1 VNTGGT
7 IFTDG
12 VEDAERAL
20 RDACGITL
28 TEGLRTTLGEAFRRA
43 ARASGLDPDAF
54 RAGLRA
60 RDPRCLAEL
69 IEAAVVGE
77 TYFFRHPE
85 QLEAVREVLLQPT
98 PRERPLRIWSAGC
111 ATGEE
116 PYSLAM
122 LLRDAGRA
130 GCRDRIL
137 GTDVSARALAV
148 AADGSYGA
156 WSLRRIDPAA
166 RARHFEG
173 EPPQVR
179 VRDEVRAAVEL
190 RRHNLYS
197 DPPPPGPFD
206 LVVCRNVLIYFDPAT
221 AREIA
226 ARLLDAVALGGI
238 LLLGPVEV
246 PLAEGLGAERIEV
259 GGTTLLRRLAAG
271 SLDSAPPLA
280 RRRYA
285 RDERGRGPPAPT
297 ERNRSLEA
305 GHPERSDAASAA
317 ERSRGGSTATSIAT
331 SASTVISRVEPVREP
346 GAAPEE
352 KPGSGSGSGSFT
364 GSLESSAAATS
375 TPRFEEALDAAR
387 RGETEF
393 AEQLARE
400 VAERHMCPESYLL
413 LAMAADARGDLG
425 GAIDA
430 LRRALYL
437 DPGLAMAH
445 AALVPLYGRMARH
458 DEAARARRNALEAV
472 AGLDDGAPLRWVEPI
487 TAGALRRA
495 LGDPHRTPSR
505 AGRSE
510 S

>member
-1 VNTGGT
+1 LNAAGAPGVA
-7 IFTDG
+7 G

-28 TEGLRTTLGEAFRRA
+28 TEGLRTSLGEAIRRA
-43 ARASGLDPDAF
+43 ARATGLDLDAF
-54 RAGLRA
+54 RAALRA
-60 RDPRCLAEL
+60 RDSRCLAAL

-85 QLEAVREVLLQPT
+85 QLEAVRDVLLPPA
-98 PRERPLRIWSAGC
+98 PRDRPLRIWSAGC

-122 LLRDAGRA
+122 MLRDAGRA
-130 GCRDRIL
+130 SCRDRIL

-148 AADGSYGA
+148 AAEGSYGA
-156 WSLRRIDPAA
+156 WSLRRLDPSA

-173 EPPQVR
+173 EPPLVR
-179 VRDEVRAAVEL
+179 VRDEVRALVEL

-197 DPPPPGPFD
+197 DPAPQGAFD
-206 LVVCRNVLIYFDPAT
+206 LVVCRNVLIYFDPDT

-226 ARLLDAVALGGI
+226 SRLLEAVAPGGI

-246 PLAEGLGAERIEV
+246 PVAERLVAERIEV
-259 GGTTLLRRLAAG
+259 GGTTLMRRLPAG
-271 SLDSAPPLA
+271 ERVPSKPVRARA
-280 RRRYA
+280 RRA
-285 RDERGRGPPAPT
+285 
-297 ERNRSLEA
+297 
-305 GHPERSDAASAA
+305 
-317 ERSRGGSTATSIAT
+317 GGSTPTPTSTSTPTPTPT
-331 SASTVISRVEPVREP
+331 SAGGLRLQASGLSNSPFGRELP
-346 GAAPEE
+346 MPDDRGRTPD
-352 KPGSGSGSGSFT
+352 S
-364 GSLESSAAATS
+364 
-375 TPRFEEALDAAR
+375 PRFEEARDAAR
-387 RGETEF
+387 RGEIEF

-445 AALVPLYGRMARH
+445 AALVPLYARTGRH

-472 AGLDDGAPLRWVEPI
+472 AGLEDAAPLRGVEPI
-487 TAGALRRA
+487 TAGALRSA
-495 LGDPHRTPSR
+495 LGEPHRTLAR
-505 AGRSE
+505 AGRSGT
-510 S
+510 